1 MNPKNEHKHTH
12 KNKPKTQKSK
22 NEQLFEQ
29 DIGPLKRSLSAKS
42 RRFSRI
48 SDLALV
54 TNCFWAKTCHKKRV
68 NVSYNCYC
76 VCYVFYICLKIN
88 GFIFLVYL
96 QFYQYYVCI
105 LLYMRLFP
113 FVLFLSF
120 FSLFSGFYYVFI
132 TYHLFLFRVVP
143 LSILFHILCSYLSV
157 QFESISRDQQIF
169 EKKRVFFGYRFYV
182 SFRSEFN
189 NIFAYSK
196 GKQPT
201 LNKNTV
207 SHHTRYTEFEP
218 LFMTTKL
225 KIKHF
230 AKISL

>member
-1 MNPKNEHKHTH
+1 M
-12 KNKPKTQKSK
+12 
-22 NEQLFEQ
+22 F
-29 DIGPLKRSLSAKS
+29 
-42 RRFSRI
+42 
-48 SDLALV
+48 V
-54 TNCFWAKTCHKKRV
+54 TFFH
-68 NVSYNCYC
+68 
-76 VCYVFYICLKIN
+76 ICLKIN
-88 GFIFLVYL
+88 GFLFLVYL
-96 QFYQYYVCI
+96 QFYHYYVCI

-169 EKKRVFFGYRFYV
+169 EKKRVIFGYRFYV

-189 NIFAYSK
+189 DIFAYSK
-196 GKQPT
+196 EKQPT

-230 AKISL
+230 AKISLWNWLKPVFIAAAGFCF

>member
-1 MNPKNEHKHTH
+1 M
-12 KNKPKTQKSK
+12 
-22 NEQLFEQ
+22 F
-29 DIGPLKRSLSAKS
+29 
-42 RRFSRI
+42 
-48 SDLALV
+48 V
-54 TNCFWAKTCHKKRV
+54 TFFH
-68 NVSYNCYC
+68 
-76 VCYVFYICLKIN
+76 ICLKIS
-88 GFIFLVYL
+88 GFLFLVYL
-96 QFYQYYVCI
+96 QFYQYYVCK

-157 QFESISRDQQIF
+157 QFESTDFR
-169 EKKRVFFGYRFYV
+169 EKRVIFGYRFYV

-189 NIFAYSK
+189 DIFAYSK
-196 GKQPT
+196 EKQPT
-201 LNKNTV
+201 LHKNTV

-218 LFMTTKL
+218 FFMTTKL

-230 AKISL
+230 VKISL